1 MDLPANW
8 SGENWTLVAQIILT
22 RIQNLQDIMIVDG
35 DFPSSGVEWDKAGW
49 QEANTKV
56 LHENGTN
63 W

>member
-35 DFPSSGVEWDKAGW
+35 DFPSSGG
-49 QEANTKV
+49 
-56 LHENGTN
+56 GMR
-63 W
+63 